1 MAVCPSCGA
10 EAPDTSRFCPECGT
24 KLAPATV
31 EEKPEATVY
40 EASEA
45 PVAEPEAAE
54 KPTWEPIAADA
65 PKPEATVT
73 EMFGAPAKKPEFP
86 AAPVYSAPAQ
96 PVYAAPTQPASVYA
110 PPVDPDRP
118 GKKSRY
124 APMTPWG
131 MVLAW
136 FLMSIPVV
144 GLIPMILW
152 SCGVCRKVTRRN
164 LARAY
169 LILLIIAVAAL
180 IVLALL
186 ARFVFAE
193 DITRFVE
200 FLLPGYTLKWN

>member
-1 MAVCPSCGA
+1 MAVCPSCGTVV
-10 EAPDTSRFCPECGT
+10 PDDTRFCSECGA
-24 KLAPATV
+24 KLAFAAPV
-31 EEKPEATVY
+31 EEKPEPTVY
-40 EASEA
+40 K
-45 PVAEPEAAE
+45 EPEDTIYE
-54 KPTWEPIAADA
+54 TSEPTVTEA
-65 PKPEATVT
+65 PKPEAPVM
-73 EMFGAPAKKPEFP
+73 EMYDTPVKKPEIP

-96 PVYAAPTQPASVYA
+96 PVYAAPVQPAPVYV
-110 PPVDPDRP
+110 PPVDPDKP
-118 GKKSRY
+118 GKKSKY

-136 FLMSIPVV
+136 VLMSIPVV